1 MLAYNRVV
9 QERRSNLKSLSDFS
23 EETFEGEK
31 ESLKEKDSFTE
42 EDIKQTFDKYKDMP
56 QDELL
61 KTFFS
66 EVDKQKKDGT
76 FDIENL
82 KSLVNSMAPILTQEQ
97 LSNINSI
104 LERIR

>member
-1 MLAYNRVV
+1 MLAYNRLV

-23 EETFEGEK
+23 EETFKREK

-82 KSLVNSMAPILTQEQ
+82 KSLVNSMAPMLTQEQ

>member
-1 MLAYNRVV
+1 M
-9 QERRSNLKSLSDFS
+9 KSLSNFS
-23 EETFEGEK
+23 KETFEGKK
-31 ESLKEKDSFTE
+31 ESLKEKASFTE